1 MLGVLNIE
9 HNLKLGLMEQGIT
22 VSGIDELPE
31 VSALFIDWITK
42 DNALFG
48 KQAVAVEHYVKAGI
62 PIVIFDRHFSL
73 TQKEYSWLNKFNV
86 TFLEPAVNNR
96 LGFEYLPQWIK
107 DKPYEKIDR
116 TKRTIDLAYSGIL
129 TDRIKSFEKYFKEYA
144 GLFPE
149 KKVCYSSQVS
159 QKKIDK
165 WQDSNME
172 KTSRIE
178 YGDVS
183 FTILIGSQTEYRRGY
198 IRDDLFDILNS
209 GCVPLLP
216 LEHRFFGTV
225 FKDLIVDGEN
235 LVDYFVSCYKRI
247 HGVLVEEIYEN
258 LISIYPEFH
267 INYAVDRIK
276 SYV

>member
-1 MLGVLNIE
+1 
-9 HNLKLGLMEQGIT
+9 MEQGIT

-73 TQKEYSWLNKFNV
+73 TQKEYSWLNV